1 MIPLLSIF
9 LTQAAFAVDTKPVT
23 NATVAASSGRIGL
36 QADLQYGVRFPMFE
50 KEDSALFQ
58 GTGLKTLATA
68 SISPSHGRVGGRL
81 SFTPLAI
88 MDVNLHGAY
97 DQYFGNFQTVVGYPS
112 ADFSYGTNDDIA
124 EYAEETGNQDVGS
137 GHHYGAHVVLKAKAG
152 PMIVLASTDLTR
164 WNIRS
169 DVQGDWFFEREKE
182 LMMAFG
188 GDNVVD
194 FNGLALYQLD
204 ANEDRWIR
212 MGSFTTWRKALVSD
226 DELLRTGVLC
236 SYSGGGAVS
245 HNVVAQLYLKDRAYD
260 TAFPVYAAYAFK
272 YSK

>member
-1 MIPLLSIF
+1 MISLLSLL
-9 LTQAAFAVDTKPVT
+9 LTQTAFAVDTKPVT

-88 MDVNLHGAY
+88 MDVNIHGAY

-112 ADFSYGTNDDIA
+112 ADFNYGSNDDIA
-124 EYAEETGNQDVGS
+124 AYVEDTGNQAVGS
-137 GHHYGAHVVLKAKAG
+137 GHHYGAHLVLKAKAG
-152 PMIVLASTDLTR
+152 PVIVLASTDVTH
-164 WNIRS
+164 W
-169 DVQGDWFFEREKE
+169 DVNSQVEGDWFFEREKE
-182 LMMAFG
+182 LMLAFE
-188 GDNVVD
+188 GDNVID

-204 ANEDRWIR
+204 LSEDRWLR
-212 MGSFTTWRKALVSD
+212 LGSFTTWRKAFASE
-226 DELLRTGVLC
+226 DELLRSGVLC

-245 HNVVAQLYLKDRAYD
+245 HNLVAQPYLKDRAYD
-260 TAFPVYAAYAFK
+260 SPFPIYAAYAFK